1 LGNSHI
7 DESLKRTACIKSRMT
22 VWLRE
27 EEDGLPSSLG
37 MASFALTGRAFLILR
52 TPSLQRLPHHIS
64 MESAR
69 SASKA
74 GDAVSAHPLQH
85 SAL

>member
-1 LGNSHI
+1 
-7 DESLKRTACIKSRMT
+7 
-22 VWLRE
+22 
-27 EEDGLPSSLG
+27 LG

-64 MESAR
+64 MENAR

-74 GDAVSAHPLQH
+74 GDAVSAHPLKH